1 MSVLSSCDCCD
12 LLGSILI
19 CVWQVQ
25 MQTHPSHGKCLLS
38 LTKCGGVVGSP
49 AARPVRG
56 EGAAGSRWLEGLH
69 GGSGDVCISVY
80 NLHTVKFTQEVQFLG
95 TLLYRQWESTKVFK
109 QKSKVGS
116 GLAFR
121 NIFRKGE
128 KRMGDPDV
136 EPEAGPGAVA
146 AALLRSLQM

>member
-1 MSVLSSCDCCD
+1 M
-12 LLGSILI
+12 
-19 CVWQVQ
+19 
-25 MQTHPSHGKCLLS
+25 
-38 LTKCGGVVGSP
+38 GSP

-128 KRMGDPDV
+128 KRVGDPDV